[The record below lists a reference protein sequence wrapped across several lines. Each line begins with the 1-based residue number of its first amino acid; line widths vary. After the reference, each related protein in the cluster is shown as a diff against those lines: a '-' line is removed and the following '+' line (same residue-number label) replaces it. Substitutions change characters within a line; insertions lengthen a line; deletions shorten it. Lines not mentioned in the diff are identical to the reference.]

1 MRTRPT
7 TSNPLRRAVAA
18 VCVAVT
24 AVASTAW
31 PQGAIAAEQWV
42 PGAVLAPH
50 YGDTLFEF
58 FQNRYFSAITGLMT
72 SQSFERLSPHGDE
85 SEVLRGGLLLS
96 YGMHRDA
103 GEIFAQLIE
112 KGAPLSVRDRAWYYL
127 AKIRYQRGLPAD
139 AEASLARIQGKLPG
153 ELEDDRQLLHA
164 NLLLE
169 RGDNTGAATV
179 LRASTARIGAGNYA
193 RYNLGVAL
201 LRDGDSAGGGQW
213 LDELG
218 RAPAAKDEARGLRD
232 RANVALGYAALKDG
246 RAGDARTYLERVRL
260 QGLHS
265 SKALL
270 GFGWAAAAQKEPRL
284 ALVPWTELASRDV
297 SDAAVLEARI
307 ALPYAYA
314 ELGALG
320 QSLSRYEAAIASF
333 ERENANLDESIAAI
347 RAGKLIDG
355 LIESNP
361 GDEMGWFW
369 NISDLPQIPHA
380 SHLTQM
386 LARHDF
392 QEAFKN
398 YRDLQFLAANLAQ
411 WQDKLGVFSDML
423 TTRRQAYV
431 ERLPQIRARAA
442 DTDLPAMTQRS
453 AQLATE
459 LNAAEQL
466 GNGTA
471 FADARQL
478 DLQARLARVQASL
491 DAAPGDPEL
500 AEVRE
505 RQRRAAGA
513 LNWELAQTYAQ
524 RRRDAVK
531 ALQATEAQIDEARRR
546 EAALAQAQRD
556 EPARFDAFAD
566 RVAALG
572 PRLDVMLPRVV
583 ALSREQQNVVQELA
597 VAELTRQK
605 ARLIDYTMQARFAVA
620 QLYDGAA
627 VSQGK
632 SDATEP

>member
-1 MRTRPT
+1 MHTLMT
-7 TSNPLRRAVAA
+7 TLHPLRRAVAA

-24 AVASTAW
+24 AVATTAW
-31 PQGAIAAEQWV
+31 PQGAIAADEVV

-58 FQNRYFSAITGLMT
+58 FQNRYFTAITGLMT
-72 SQSFERLSPHGDE
+72 SQNFDRLSPHGDE

-96 YGMHRDA
+96 YGMHREA
-103 GEIFAQLIE
+103 GKIFAQLIE
-112 KGAPLSVRDRAWYYL
+112 KGAPVSVRDRAWYFL
-127 AKIRYQRGLPAD
+127 AKIRYQRGLPAE
-139 AEASLARIQGKLPG
+139 AEASLARIEGKLPG
-153 ELEDDRQLLHA
+153 ELEEDRQLLQA
-164 NLLLE
+164 NLLLA
-169 RGDNTGAATV
+169 RGDNAAAAAV
-179 LRASTARIGAGNYA
+179 LRASTALAGTGNYA

-201 LRDGDSAGGGQW
+201 LRDGDSTGGSQW

-218 RAPAAKDEARGLRD
+218 RAPADNEEARGLRD

-246 RAGDARTYLERVRL
+246 RADAARTYLERVRL

-284 ALVPWTELASRDV
+284 ALVPWTELASRDA
-297 SDAAVLEARI
+297 SDAAALEARI

-333 ERENANLDESIAAI
+333 ERENVKLDESIAAI

-355 LIESNP
+355 LIEANP

-369 NISDLPQIPHA
+369 NISDLPEMPHA
-380 SHLTQM
+380 SHLTQV

-411 WQDKLGVFSDML
+411 WQDKLGVFGDML
-423 TTRRQAYV
+423 TTRRQAYA

-442 DTDLPAMTQRS
+442 DTDLPALTQRS
-453 AQLATE
+453 AQLAAE
-459 LNAAEQL
+459 LKAAEEL
-466 GNGTA
+466 GDGAALAN
-471 FADARQL
+471 ARQL
-478 DLQARLARVQASL
+478 DLQARLSRVQATL
-491 DAAPGDPEL
+491 DASPGDPAL
-500 AEVRE
+500 AEARE
-505 RQRRAAGA
+505 RQRRAAGSM
-513 LNWELAQTYAQ
+513 NWELAQTYSQ
-524 RRRDAVK
+524 CRWDAVK
-531 ALQATEAQIDEARRR
+531 ALQATEAQLDEARSR

-566 RVAALG
+566 RVTALG
-572 PRLDVMLPRVV
+572 PRLEAMLPRVV

-605 ARLIDYTMQARFAVA
+605 ERLIDYTMQARFAVA

-632 SDATEP
+632 SDATQP